1 MATTTSMPEPEPQ
14 TSIGTIGRLTGALFS
29 PKRTFADIA
38 AKPSW
43 VAPLLLLAIIWIGL
57 NAVLVQR
64 TDWMEVSRQQIEKNK
79 FAARAFEQMKP
90 EDRDIAYQKAV
101 QRAKITRY
109 VRGVIGWPL
118 LVVIM
123 SGIYLGAFKLIGGAR
138 INYVTA
144 LAVVAYAH
152 LPMGIRELLAIPVN
166 LIKDGSAIDPENF
179 LASNVASFLGGDA
192 PLWQTVL
199 GGSVDIFG
207 IWALILVAIGFSAVD
222 PKKVKP
228 GTAFGIVF
236 GFWATITLFF
246 TGLTSF
252 LS

>member
-1 MATTTSMPEPEPQ
+1 MATTSMPAPEPQ
-14 TSIGTIGRLTGALFS
+14 ASISTIGRLTGVLFS

-38 AKPSW
+38 RKPTW
-43 VAPLLLLAIIWIGL
+43 AAPLLLLAVIWLGL

-64 TDWMEVSRQQIEKNK
+64 TDWMEASKQQIEKNK

-90 EDRDIAYQKAV
+90 EDREVAYQKAA
-101 QRAKITRY
+101 QRARTTRY

-118 LVVIM
+118 LAVIM

-138 INYVTA
+138 INYVTSFA
-144 LAVVAYAH
+144 IVAYAH

-207 IWALILVAIGFSAVD
+207 IWALFLVAISFSAAD
-222 PKKVKP
+222 PKKVKLS
-228 GTAFGIVF
+228 TAFGIVF
-236 GFWATITLFF
+236 GIWALIVLFF
-246 TGLTSF
+246 AGLASF
-252 LS
+252 AS

>member
-1 MATTTSMPEPEPQ
+1 MATASMPAPEPQ
-14 TSIGTIGRLTGALFS
+14 ASISTIGRLTGVLFS
-29 PKRTFADIA
+29 PKATFADIA
-38 AKPSW
+38 RKPSW
-43 VAPLLLLAIIWIGL
+43 VAPLLLLTIIWLGL

-64 TDWMEVSRQQIEKNK
+64 TDWMEVSKQQIEKNK

-90 EDRDIAYQKAV
+90 EDREVAYQKAA
-101 QRAKITRY
+101 QRAKTTRY

-138 INYVTA
+138 INYVTS
-144 LAVVAYAH
+144 LAIVAYAH
-152 LPMGIRELLAIPVN
+152 LPMGIRELLAVPVN

-207 IWALILVAIGFSAVD
+207 IWALFLVAIGFSAAD
-222 PKKVKP
+222 PKKVKLA
-228 GTAFGIVF
+228 TAFGIVF
-236 GFWATITLFF
+236 GIWAVIVLFF
-246 TGLTSF
+246 AGLASF
-252 LS
+252 AS

>member
-1 MATTTSMPEPEPQ
+1 MATTPMPAPEPQ
-14 TSIGTIGRLTGALFS
+14 ASISTIGRLTGVLFS

-38 AKPSW
+38 RKPTW
-43 VAPLLLLAIIWIGL
+43 AAPLLLLAVIWLGL

-64 TDWMEVSRQQIEKNK
+64 TDWMEVSKQQIEKNK

-90 EDRDIAYQKAV
+90 EDREVAYQKAA
-101 QRAKITRY
+101 QRAKTTRY

-138 INYVTA
+138 INYVTS
-144 LAVVAYAH
+144 LAIVAYAH

-207 IWALILVAIGFSAVD
+207 IWALFLVAIGFSAAD
-222 PKKVKP
+222 PKKVKL

-236 GFWATITLFF
+236 GIWAVIVLFF
-246 TGLTSF
+246 AGLASF
-252 LS
+252 AS